1 MKRRTAS
8 EDEKILFRKTVET
21 SRPQV
26 IAKAKAKKPVAKAKL
41 GGTERGQEK
50 CAAVFRPAARPI
62 QKDLDGNTKERLK
75 RGGVRPQASMDLHG
89 LTQEAAHRALLS
101 FLQRSRKSGFRL
113 TLVVTGKGNAKNEDA
128 EWMTRSHGV
137 LKEMVPRWLNEPEFA
152 ALIAGSTPAHVRHG
166 GAGALY
172 VYLRK
177 PEF

>member
-1 MKRRTAS
+1 MKRRTTS

-26 IAKAKAKKPVAKAKL
+26 IAKPKTKKPAAKAKP
-41 GGTERGQEK
+41 GGSG
-50 CAAVFRPAARPI
+50 
-62 QKDLDGNTKERLK
+62 LDGNTKERLK

-101 FLQRSRKSGFRL
+101 FLQRSRKSGLRL
-113 TLVVTGKGNAKNEDA
+113 TLVVTGKGNPKNEGA
-128 EWMTRSHGV
+128 VWTMREHGV